1 MTLGDYQRPTE
12 LQEALRLRASG
23 SWKILAGG
31 TDHYPNAAHQQAWG
45 QSQSPNIL
53 DITGI
58 DELEGISETD
68 AEFRIGATTKW
79 SAFADPALPSLFEA
93 LATASLAVGGQQI
106 QNQGTIA
113 GNLCNASPAADG
125 VPPLLVM
132 DADIEL
138 ASERGLRRVPLG
150 SFILGNR
157 KTALESDEILTAV
170 LVPKSRSDETR
181 TTFLKLGA
189 RRYLVISIVMV
200 AGRIDLNESG
210 VIESAALAVG
220 ACSSVAQRLPRL
232 EKKLIGRSVSEDPSA
247 LVVETDLSD
256 LSPISDPRADDEY
269 RRDVARTLVQR
280 TLQHLVSPPKE
291 AAA

>member
-1 MTLGDYQRPTE
+1 MTLGDYQRPTD
-12 LQEALRLRASG
+12 LLEALKIRTSG

-31 TDHYPNAAHQQAWG
+31 TDHYPSAAHQQAWG

-79 SAFADPALPSLFEA
+79 SAFAAPALPSLFEA

-106 QNQGTIA
+106 QIQGTIA

-220 ACSSVAQRLPRL
+220 ACSPVAQRLPRL
-232 EKKLIGRSVSEDPSA
+232 EKKLIGRSVTEDLSA

-256 LSPISDPRADDEY
+256 LSPISDPRADDAY

-280 TLQHLVSPPKE
+280 TLQHLVSAPKE